1 LTIVF
6 TNGCFD
12 IIHAGHIQYLED
24 SKRICQGDKLV
35 VGLNSDASMERIK
48 RKPFNTQKNR
58 KRVLEALRIVDEVHI
73 FEEDTPYELIKKIKP
88 RYITKGGDY
97 EPEDVIGRDLA
108 QLKIMDTYPAESSTE
123 LLEKITKWLDMKK
136 EK

>member
-1 LTIVF
+1 MTIVF

-35 VGLNSDASMERIK
+35 VGLNSDDSMRRIK
-48 RKPFNTQKNR
+48 REPFNIQENR
-58 KRVLEALRIVDEVHI
+58 KKVLEALRIVDEVHI

-97 EPEDVIGRDLA
+97 EPEDVVGRDLA
-108 QLKIMDTYPAESSTE
+108 QIKIMDTYPAESSSE
-123 LLEKITKWLDMKK
+123 LLEKIKTWLDTK
-136 EK
+136 EE

>member
-1 LTIVF
+1 MTIVF

-35 VGLNSDASMERIK
+35 VGLNSDDSMRRIK
-48 RKPFNTQKNR
+48 REPFNTQENR
-58 KRVLEALRIVDEVHI
+58 KKVLEALGIVDEVHI

-97 EPEDVIGRDLA
+97 EPEDVVGRDLA
-108 QLKIMDTYPAESSTE
+108 QLKIMDTYPAESSSE
-123 LLEKITKWLDMKK
+123 LLEKIKTWLDTK
-136 EK
+136 EE

>member
-1 LTIVF
+1 MTIVF

-35 VGLNSDASMERIK
+35 VGLNSDDSMRRIK
-48 RKPFNTQKNR
+48 REPFNTQENR
-58 KRVLEALRIVDEVHI
+58 KKVLEALRIVDEVHI

-97 EPEDVIGRDLA
+97 EPEDVVGRDLA
-108 QLKIMDTYPAESSTE
+108 QIKIMDTYPAESSSE
-123 LLEKITKWLDMKK
+123 LLEKIKTWLDTK
-136 EK
+136 EE

>member
-1 LTIVF
+1 MIKVF

-12 IIHAGHIQYLED
+12 IIHAGHIDYLEN
-24 SKRICQGDKLV
+24 SKRICQGDRLII
-35 VGLNSDASMERIK
+35 GLNSDESMRRIK
-48 RKPFNTQKNR
+48 REPFNKQEDR
-58 KRVLEALRIVDEVHI
+58 KKVLEALRIVDEVHI
-73 FEEDTPYELIKKIKP
+73 FEEDTPYELIKRIKP

-97 EPEDVIGRDLA
+97 EPEDVVGRDLA